1 MRSNGTFDII
11 QINSNFKEG
20 LKMIEYKNREELILE
35 ISKRAKLFINEFDCI
50 DEKDKDKLMDE
61 VDRTP
66 AQMIAYQL
74 GWMNLILDWE
84 NQEKKG
90 QNVITPAPNYKW
102 NNLGGLY
109 EDFYNQY
116 DGYSLKELC
125 TNFVKTEEKIIE
137 LINTYTDIELF
148 EQGGRKWSS
157 STPSNW
163 AIWKWIHINT
173 VAPFKSFRTKIRKWK
188 KLQQ

>member
-84 NQEKKG
+84 NQE
-90 QNVITPAPNYKW
+90 
-102 NNLGGLY
+102 
-109 EDFYNQY
+109 
-116 DGYSLKELC
+116 
-125 TNFVKTEEKIIE
+125 
-137 LINTYTDIELF
+137 
-148 EQGGRKWSS
+148 
-157 STPSNW
+157 
-163 AIWKWIHINT
+163 
-173 VAPFKSFRTKIRKWK
+173 
-188 KLQQ
+188 

>member
-1 MRSNGTFDII
+1 MV
-11 QINSNFKEG
+11 
-20 LKMIEYKNREELILE
+20 EYKNREELISE

-50 DEKDKDKLMDE
+50 DEKDKGKLIDE

-84 NQEKKG
+84 TQEKKG

-109 EDFYNQY
+109 ELFYKKY
-116 DGYSLKELC
+116 DEYSLKELC
-125 TNFVKTEEKIIE
+125 IMFVETEEKIIE

-148 EQGGRKWSS
+148 QQGGRHWSS

-163 AIWKWIHINT
+163 PIWKWIHINT
-173 VAPFKSFRTKIRKWK
+173 VAPFESFRTKIRKWK
-188 KLQQ
+188 KLRQ

>member
-1 MRSNGTFDII
+1 MVA
-11 QINSNFKEG
+11 
-20 LKMIEYKNREELILE
+20 YKNREELILE
-35 ISKRAKLFINEFDCI
+35 ISKRAKLFINEFDDI
-50 DEKDKDKLMDE
+50 SEKDKDKFIDE

-74 GWMNLILDWE
+74 GWMNLIIDWE
-84 NQEKKG
+84 NKEKEG

-116 DGYSLKELC
+116 EVYSLEELC
-125 TNFVKTEEKIIE
+125 ISFVKTEEKIIE
-137 LINTYTDIELF
+137 LINTYTDTELF
-148 EQGGRKWSS
+148 EQGGRNWSS
-157 STPSNW
+157 SMPSNW

-188 KLQQ
+188 KIQQA